1 MKLKLEK
8 FKEEIEITT
17 ILAGEFNNPLWI
29 MDRNLGDEW
38 GYRKFGNTI
47 NKLALTNIYRT

>member
-1 MKLKLEK
+1 MKLKLEQ

-29 MDRNLGDEW
+29 MDRNLGHEW
-38 GYRKFGNTI
+38 GYRKFDNTI
-47 NKLALTNIYRT
+47 NKLALTNMYRT

>member
-17 ILAGEFNNPLWI
+17 MLAGEFNNPLWI
-29 MDRNLGDEW
+29 MDRNLGDE
-38 GYRKFGNTI
+38 
-47 NKLALTNIYRT
+47 